1 MKYEIK
7 YSSRKTISIKITR
20 DAEVVVLAPYETERS
35 KIEDLICKHE
45 DWILSHLEKMEKRV
59 QATPN
64 FTNDEIIELKREAK
78 VCLSSMVERFSKFM
92 DLKYGRIT
100 ITSAKS
106 RFGSCSS
113 EGNLSFSYRCI
124 LYPVEVQEYIV
135 VHELLHIKIRLHNEE
150 FTKLLSHYFPN
161 WRNIKDELNEFVV

>member
-20 DAEVVVLAPYETERS
+20 DAEVVVLAPYQTERS
-35 KIEDLICKHE
+35 KIEDLIYKHE
-45 DWILSHLEKMEKRV
+45 DWILSHLEKMKKRV
-59 QATPN
+59 RATPN
-64 FTNDEIIELKREAK
+64 FTDDEIIELKREAK

-106 RFGSCSS
+106 RYSEVIDLYFGPICSF
-113 EGNLSFSYRCI
+113 NFSSTPPLIAYSKHFAKFALAPKNCI
-124 LYPVEVQEYIV
+124 SLPTTIEDTQQAMA
-135 VHELLHIKIRLHNEE
+135 
-150 FTKLLSHYFPN
+150 
-161 WRNIKDELNEFVV
+161 